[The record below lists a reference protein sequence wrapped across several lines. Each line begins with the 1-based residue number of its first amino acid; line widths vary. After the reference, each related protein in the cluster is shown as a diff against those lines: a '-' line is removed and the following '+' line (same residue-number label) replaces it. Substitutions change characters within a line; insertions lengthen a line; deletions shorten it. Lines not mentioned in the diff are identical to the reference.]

1 MMRQLVLLQLVFLFQ
16 GFLAIDPLID
26 NGYRN
31 VIVSIHPDINVDAN
45 SQQTIISNIK
55 VRKICEIT
63 IQINVRTISLK
74 EYTLLAKACM

>member
-1 MMRQLVLLQLVFLFQ
+1 MMRLVLLQLGFLIQ

-45 SQQTIISNIK
+45 SQQAIISNIK
-55 VRKICEIT
+55 VSHNAMGMRGHGCQRISRKINIRHPG
-63 IQINVRTISLK
+63 QL
-74 EYTLLAKACM
+74 

>member
-1 MMRQLVLLQLVFLFQ
+1 MMRLVLLQLGFLIQ
-16 GFLAIDPLID
+16 GFFAIDPLID

-63 IQINVRTISLK
+63 IQINVRTISWK
-74 EYTLLAKACM
+74 ECTLLAKACM